1 MNVNLDSMLCLE
13 MDVEAVEDVM
23 NADYSYIDNV
33 IRDDLDNEK
42 YHNFSDEDDDYEDEI
57 E

>member
-13 MDVEAVEDVM
+13 MDVEAIEDTM

-33 IRDDLDNEK
+33 IGDDLDNEK
-42 YHNFSDEDDDYEDEI
+42 YHNFSDDNYEDEI

>member
-33 IRDDLDNEK
+33 IGDDLDNEK
-42 YHNFSDEDDDYEDEI
+42 YHNFSNDNYEDEI

>member
-33 IRDDLDNEK
+33 IGDDLDNEK
-42 YHNFSDEDDDYEDEI
+42 YHNFSNEDDDYADEL

>member
-13 MDVEAVEDVM
+13 MDVEAVEDIM

-33 IRDDLDNEK
+33 IGDDLDNEK
-42 YHNFSDEDDDYEDEI
+42 YHNFSNDNYEDEI